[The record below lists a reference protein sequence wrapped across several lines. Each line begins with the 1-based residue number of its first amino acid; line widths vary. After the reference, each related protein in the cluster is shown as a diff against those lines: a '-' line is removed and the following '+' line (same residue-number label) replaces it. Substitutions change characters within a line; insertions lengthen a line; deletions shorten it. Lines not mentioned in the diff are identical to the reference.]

1 MDLLIEKGV
10 DLMMKKRI
18 IEYGEIIGAALSF
31 CDLEVTYFF
40 YDKKCFGNIILR
52 VKDKDG
58 NETECIMDRGTFS
71 VGNKPSLPDF
81 KYEYPNILSRIIGF
95 CRYIEESLKNNN

>member
-1 MDLLIEKGV
+1 MIRKR
-10 DLMMKKRI
+10 RI

-31 CDLEVTYFF
+31 CDLEVTYFC
-40 YDKKCFGNIILR
+40 YYKKSFGNIVLR
-52 VKDKDG
+52 VRDKNG

-71 VGNKPSLPDF
+71 VGNKPWIPDF
-81 KYEYPNILSRIIGF
+81 KYEYPNELSRIIGF